1 MRCPSPRVRLTFDV
15 AAVSSNPRC
24 RHQRD
29 ESPRDCDPHRSGDSG
44 CRRSCS
50 SRPGRDRDQEIA
62 GVPEQRPRGAVAF
75 GVRPARWNRNDSGK
89 HVSAEYKTVQLYAAD
104 VANCARKNG
113 RHEKGLQ
120 SGGHLDQAESNR
132 RQQKAFAD
140 EGAPARGD
148 GLGGAVCLHDS
159 RDFPALTGRDR
170 QPAAV
175 RPWAG

>member
-62 GVPEQRPRGAVAF
+62 GVPEQRPRGAWRSASAPLAGIETIPASMYPLNTRPYSCMPPMSRTARGRTVATRR
-75 GVRPARWNRNDSGK
+75 VCNPAVISTRQSP
-89 HVSAEYKTVQLYAAD
+89 TV
-104 VANCARKNG
+104 V
-113 RHEKGLQ
+113 
-120 SGGHLDQAESNR
+120 NR
-132 RQQKAFAD
+132 RPSPTRVRQR
-140 EGAPARGD
+140 EGTGWGAPF
-148 GLGGAVCLHDS
+148 VCMTLAIS
-159 RDFPALTGRDR
+159 QR
-170 QPAAV
+170 
-175 RPWAG
+175 